1 MIRNLLFVSALIG
14 ATTLGA
20 FAQQPAMQ
28 AKIRVLAFTHNLRFE
43 QAYARDPSVQDGAEG
58 ALTPIDTH
66 LESDPFMVPT
76 RSRKIVFTTKPDF
89 GSINRPNELIGEAT
103 LPANARSAIFVFL
116 PGKPGDKAKSQILA
130 FDDSKQAFPAGALN
144 IVNISPQAVRLTLEK
159 NNYDFTPGKTLL
171 IAEPPLRP
179 GNLIGMQAF
188 VQKGSAW
195 APLSTSIWSYTKSRR
210 KLAII
215 YQNQATA
222 KIELRT
228 IEDTPATETVELPQ
242 P

>member
-1 MIRNLLFVSALIG
+1 MIRNLLFVSALLG
-14 ATTLGA
+14 GSTLGA
-20 FAQQPAMQ
+20 SAQQPAMQ
-28 AKIRVLAFTHNLRFE
+28 AKIRVLAFTPDLKFE

-103 LPANARSAIFVFL
+103 LPANARSAIFVLL

-144 IVNISPQAVRLTLEK
+144 VVNISPQAVRLTLEK
-159 NNYDFTPGKTLL
+159 TNYDFTPGKTIL
-171 IAEPPLRP
+171 IAEPPVRP
-179 GNLIGMQAF
+179 GNITGMRAF
-188 VQKGSAW
+188 VQKGAAW
-195 APLSTSIWSYTKSRR
+195 APLSTGIWSYTKSRR

-215 YQNQATA
+215 YQNQATSR
-222 KIELRT
+222 IELRT
-228 IEDTPATETVELPQ
+228 IEDTPATETAELPQ